1 MKTAAVSQLKASLS
15 GYLASVQAG
24 EEILVT
30 DRGRPIAKLVP
41 IDKGATNIPSRL
53 AGLEKAGLVHVGGGL
68 SPDFWDL
75 LLPDDP
81 EDRVLLALL
90 AEREENR

>member
-15 GYLASVQAG
+15 GYLAAVQAG
-24 EEILVT
+24 EEVLVT
-30 DRGRPIAKLVP
+30 DRGTPIAKLVP
-41 IDKGATNIPSRL
+41 IDKGASDIPSRL
-53 AGLEKAGLVHVGGGL
+53 AGLEKAGLVRIGGGL

-75 LLPDDP
+75 LPGDDP
-81 EDRVLLALL
+81 GDRVLQALL

>member
-1 MKTAAVSQLKASLS
+1 MKTVAVSYLKASLS
-15 GYLASVQAG
+15 GCLARVQAG

-41 IDKGATNIPSRL
+41 INKGATEIPSRL
-53 AGLEKAGLVHVGGGL
+53 AGLEKAGLVHIGAGL

-75 LLPDDP
+75 LLPADP
-81 EDRVLLALL
+81 DDRVLRALL

>member
-1 MKTAAVSQLKASLS
+1 VKTVAVSQLRASLS
-15 GYLASVQAG
+15 GYLAGVQAG
-24 EEILVT
+24 EEVLVT

-41 IDKGATNIPSRL
+41 IDRGATDVPSRL
-53 AGLEKAGLVHVGGGL
+53 AGLEKARLVHIGGGL
-68 SPDFWDL
+68 PPDFWDV

-81 EDRVLLALL
+81 QDRVLLALL